1 MEPAQSPPTVAAR
14 RRRMGALRHR
24 NYRLYFVGQAI
35 STAGTW
41 MQSVAMPWLALTL
54 THDAFH
60 VGLVLATQFT
70 PMLVA
75 GQFGGL
81 LADRFPKRRI
91 LVVTQTAF
99 IVPATIMWILTGTGL
114 AQYWMVL
121 VAALAVGTINV
132 FDVPTRQAFVIDMV
146 GREDLVNAIALN
158 STIFNGAAVI
168 GPSVAGV
175 IIGLAGVPVC
185 FLANAVSYVASIG
198 ALLLMTNL
206 PSLVRGPGPQPP
218 MLERLREGWAYT
230 RQDAVVGTLL
240 LNVAVFSLFSMNRFT
255 LLPIFAA
262 QVLHIGATGF
272 GFLTASQGLGALVGA
287 LSLAVLQR
295 RLAAGNVQFLIGVA
309 WSIFLVGFALS
320 RLYWLSILLL
330 MLAGFCQIAFVA
342 TSNSRIQAET
352 PDRLRGRVM
361 ALYAQ
366 ALMGVGPVGSF
377 QAGAIAHFFGAP
389 IAMGFGAVVSV
400 LFLGVSRFFR
410 PQVFA
415 RSPLE
420 ARGDVGLEQGG
431 QRQ

>member
-1 MEPAQSPPTVAAR
+1 MESAKPRPAADTR

-24 NYRLYFVGQAI
+24 NYRLYFIGQAI

-91 LVVTQTAF
+91 LVVTQAAF
-99 IVPATIMWILTGTGL
+99 MIPAITMWFLTSEGL

-121 VAALAVGTINV
+121 LAALAAGTINV

-146 GREDLVNAIALN
+146 GREDLINAIALN

-168 GPSVAGV
+168 GPSVAGL
-175 IIGLAGVPVC
+175 IIGLVGVPLC
-185 FLANAVSYVASIG
+185 FLANGVSYLASIG
-198 ALLLMTNL
+198 ALLLMSNL
-206 PSLVRGPGPQPP
+206 PSLVRAAGPPP
-218 MLERLREGWAYT
+218 PILERLREGWAYA

-240 LNVAVFSLFSMNRFT
+240 LNVGVFSLFAMNRFT
-255 LLPIFAA
+255 LLPIFAD
-262 QVLHIGATGF
+262 QVLHIGAAGF

-295 RLAAGNVQFLIGVA
+295 RLAAGNVQFLVGLA
-309 WSIFLVGFALS
+309 WSVFLVGFSLS
-320 RLYWLSILLL
+320 RLYWLSIVLL

-342 TSNSRIQAET
+342 SSNTRIQAAT

-366 ALMGVGPVGSF
+366 SLMGVGPIGSF
-377 QAGAIAHFFGAP
+377 QAGTIAHFFGAP
-389 IAMGFGAVVSV
+389 WAMGIGAVVSAA
-400 LFLGVSRFFR
+400 FLGVSRALRPAVFR
-410 PQVFA
+410 ANP
-415 RSPLE
+415 SE
-420 ARGDVGLEQGG
+420 MRGDVGLEHRGQG
-431 QRQ
+431 

>member
-1 MEPAQSPPTVAAR
+1 
-14 RRRMGALRHR
+14 MGALRHR
-24 NYRLYFVGQAI
+24 NYRLYFIGQAI

-81 LADRFPKRRI
+81 LADRYPKRRI
-91 LVVTQTAF
+91 LVVTQAAF
-99 IVPATIMWILTGTGL
+99 VVPALVMFLLTSAGL

-121 VAALAVGTINV
+121 LAALAVGSINV

-175 IIGLAGVPVC
+175 IIGLAGVPIC
-185 FLANAVSYVASIG
+185 FLVNGVSYLASIG

-206 PSLVRGPGPQPP
+206 PSLVRSGRPEP
-218 MLERLREGWAYT
+218 MLARIREGFDYA
-230 RQDAVVGTLL
+230 RQDPVVGTLL
-240 LNVAVFSLFSMNRFT
+240 LNVAVFSLFAMNRFT
-255 LLPIFAA
+255 LLPIFAD
-262 QVLHIGATGF
+262 QVLHVGPAGF
-272 GFLTASQGLGALVGA
+272 GFLTASQGVGALAGA

-295 RLAAGNVQFLIGVA
+295 RLAAGNIQFLIGLI
-309 WSIFLVGFALS
+309 WSVFLVAFSLS
-320 RLYWLSILLL
+320 RVYPLSLVLLG
-330 MLAGFCQIAFVA
+330 LAGFCQIAFIA
-342 TSNSRIQAET
+342 ISNTRIQSAT

-377 QAGAIAHFFGAP
+377 QAGTIAHFFGAP
-389 IAMGFGAVVSV
+389 VAMTFGAVVSAIFV
-400 LFLGVSRFFR
+400 GASRLFR
-410 PQVFA
+410 PAVFRA
-415 RSPLE
+415 ELAEEPFRPL
-420 ARGDVGLEQGG
+420 G
-431 QRQ
+431 